1 MLKKVNFAR
10 EAAFEFRESVEWYE
24 SRAKGLGLRFAD
36 EIDSTVERIRLNPD
50 MYMRVIENIRRIQAN
65 RFPYYNWKE

>member
-36 EIDSTVERIRLNPD
+36 EMKTLEEYR
-50 MYMRVIENIRRIQAN
+50 
-65 RFPYYNWKE
+65 